1 MWYNTKTCSELG
13 GDNMLCCRCKKNLAV
28 VYISKLNPDG
38 TQNNE
43 GYCLSC
49 AKELNLGPVESILDK
64 MGVDPEEMDRL
75 NTEMKSMFDEMGDD
89 FDLGE
94 SIDLLRQE
102 LGGDADIISLTEADD
117 SEEAQEDDQEVSDD
131 SDNTKE
137 ENNTPD
143 SEEKMSRSIQRNPF
157 EFMSRFMNS
166 NSESQSG
173 EPGKAGPRRTKEKKN
188 SKKKMLDTY
197 GVNLTE
203 KAKKGE
209 IDAVIGREREIERTI
224 QILNRRTKNNPCL
237 IGEPGVGKTAIA
249 EGLALKIVEGEV
261 PQKLLNYEIYLL
273 DMTSVIAG
281 TQFRGQFESR
291 LRNIIEEVKKAG
303 NIILVID
310 EIHTIASAGDAE
322 GGMNAGNILKPAL
335 SKGEIQVIGATT
347 IDEYRK
353 YIEKDS
359 ALERRFQMVMV
370 EEPTVEETIEILKG
384 IKGYYEDYHNVKI
397 TDDIIRTATVLAE
410 RYIQDRFLPDKAIDV
425 IDEAAS
431 KVNLNNNELIE
442 LVKLQQELKETQ
454 DAKDKAAAEDDYKK
468 AADLK
473 VQEIQ
478 LQSKIS
484 EVEKASIKY
493 LEAEDVASV
502 IENWT
507 KIPVKHISE
516 YESER
521 LVGLEDRLHK
531 GVIGQNEA
539 VNGVASA
546 IRRKRAG
553 ISLKRRPVSF
563 IFVGPT
569 GVGKTELAKQIA
581 REVFD
586 GEDALIRLDMS
597 EYMEKHSVSKLIG
610 SPPGYVGYDEAG
622 QLTEKIRRKPYSV
635 ILLDEIEKAHADVF
649 NMLLQI
655 LDDGRITDSHGKVV
669 SFENTI
675 IIMTS
680 NAGSDKK
687 SNVVGFNED
696 EEATHIKIDRAL
708 KELFRPEFLNR
719 IDEIIIFKELEKE
732 ELIKIID
739 LMLHDLSNGLKEKD
753 ITLEV
758 SNKAKEFI
766 LDKSYNRQYGARPMR
781 RFIEKNIEDKLAQM
795 LIKGELIHGKT
806 VLIDMKEDEITAAI
820 K

>member
-1 MWYNTKTCSELG
+1 
-13 GDNMLCCRCKKNLAV
+13 MLCCRCNKNLAV
-28 VYISKLNPDG
+28 VYISKLEPDG
-38 TQNNE
+38 SQKNE

-49 AKELNLGPVESILDK
+49 AKELNLGPVDTILNK
-64 MGVDPEEMDRL
+64 MGIEPEEMDKL
-75 NTEMKSMFDEMGDD
+75 NSEMRDMLEEMGGDFDIGDGINILRAELAGEGFDEDD
-89 FDLGE
+89 
-94 SIDLLRQE
+94 
-102 LGGDADIISLTEADD
+102 DISDEIDD
-117 SEEAQEDDQEVSDD
+117 SVAEDDE
-131 SDNTKE
+131 T
-137 ENNTPD
+137 
-143 SEEKMSRSIQRNPF
+143 EEKMSRSRQRNPL
-157 EFMSRFMNS
+157 EFMRSFLGGDS
-166 NSESQSG
+166 DAESEK
-173 EPGKAGPRRTKEKKN
+173 PGPRRANTKEAKK
-188 SKKKMLDTY
+188 SRKKKMLDTY
-197 GVNLTE
+197 GVNLTA
-203 KAKKGE
+203 KARDSL
-209 IDAVIGREREIERTI
+209 IDAVIGRDREIARTI

-249 EGLALKIVEGEV
+249 EGLALKIVKGEV
-261 PQKLLNYEIYLL
+261 PGKLLNSEIYLL
-273 DMTSVIAG
+273 DMTSVVAG

-322 GGMNAGNILKPAL
+322 GGLSAGNILKPAL
-335 SKGEIQVIGATT
+335 SKDEIQVIGATT

-359 ALERRFQMVMV
+359 ALERRFQTVMID
-370 EEPTVEETIEILKG
+370 EPTVEETIEILKG
-384 IKGYYEDYHNVKI
+384 IKGYYEEYHSVKI
-397 TDDIIRTATVLAE
+397 SDDIIRTAAVLAE

-425 IDEAAS
+425 IDEASS
-431 KVNLNNNELIE
+431 KANLENEDLIE
-442 LVKLQQELKETQ
+442 LTKTEQELQKIREDKET
-454 DAKDKAAAEDDYKK
+454 AAAADDYQK

-473 VQEIQ
+473 TAEIK
-478 LQSKIS
+478 LSAKLDELKKS
-484 EVEKASIKY
+484 SVRY
-493 LEAEDVASV
+493 LTSDDVAAV

-516 YESER
+516 YESEK
-521 LVGLEDRLHK
+521 LTDLEKRLHK
-531 GVIGQNEA
+531 GIIGQNEA
-539 VNGVASA
+539 VDAVSAA

-635 ILLDEIEKAHADVF
+635 ILLDEIEKAHQDVF

-655 LDDGRITDSHGKVV
+655 LDDGRITDSHGRVV

-687 SNVVGFNED
+687 SNVVGFNEE
-696 EEATHIKIDRAL
+696 EEAVNLKINRAL

-719 IDEIIIFKELEKE
+719 VDETVIFKELKSE

-739 LMLHDLSNGLKEKD
+739 LMLRDLNEGLNEKGINLSVTDSAKEYVLKN
-753 ITLEV
+753 
-758 SNKAKEFI
+758 SYNKA
-766 LDKSYNRQYGARPMR
+766 YGARPMR
-781 RFIEKNIEDKLAQM
+781 RYIEKHIEDILAQM
-795 LIKGELIHGKT
+795 LIKGELKPGCSVK
-806 VLIDMKEDEITAAI
+806 IDSGSSGITAAVQ
-820 K
+820 

>member
-1 MWYNTKTCSELG
+1 
-13 GDNMLCCRCKKNLAV
+13 MLCCRCNKNLAV
-28 VYISKLNPDG
+28 VYISKLEPDG
-38 TQNNE
+38 SQKNE

-49 AKELNLGPVESILDK
+49 ARELNLAPVDSILEK
-64 MGVDPEEMDRL
+64 MGIEPEEMDRL
-75 NTEMKSMFDEMGDD
+75 NREMKGMLDEMGDD

-94 SIDLLRQE
+94 SINMLRSE
-102 LGGDADIISLTEADD
+102 LGDVNDMLFDGDISEAEEYDEDEPADD
-117 SEEAQEDDQEVSDD
+117 TGTSSVMPSGD
-131 SDNTKE
+131 SDSDVIKE
-137 ENNTPD
+137 EN
-143 SEEKMSRSIQRNPF
+143 MSRSRQRNPF
-157 EFMSRFMNS
+157 EFMNRFMN
-166 NSESQSG
+166 NDNDEAA
-173 EPGKAGPRRTKEKKN
+173 KAGPRRTKENKKRQ
-188 SKKKMLDTY
+188 KKKMLDTY
-197 GVNLTE
+197 GINLTT
-203 KAKKGE
+203 KARNGE
-209 IDAVIGREREIERTI
+209 IDAVIGRDKEIERTI

-249 EGLALKIVEGEV
+249 EGLALKIINGEV
-261 PQKLLNYEIYLL
+261 PSKLMKYEIYLL

-359 ALERRFQMVMV
+359 ALERRFQTVMV
-370 EEPTVEETIEILKG
+370 DEPTVEETIEILKG
-384 IKGYYEDYHNVKI
+384 IKSYYEDYHKVKI
-397 TDDIIRTATVLAE
+397 TDDIIRTASVLAE

-431 KVNLNNNELIE
+431 KVNLENKELIE
-442 LVKLQQELKETQ
+442 LANIEQELEKIRAEKEE
-454 DAKDKAAAEDDYKK
+454 AASSDDYQK

-473 VQEIQ
+473 VQEIKLTSQ
-478 LQSKIS
+478 LDELKKS
-484 EVEKASIKY
+484 SIKY
-493 LEAEDVASV
+493 LEADDVAAV

-521 LVGLEDRLHK
+521 LVDLEERLHK

-539 VNGVASA
+539 VDAASAA

-553 ISLKRRPVSF
+553 ISLKRRPVSL

-635 ILLDEIEKAHADVF
+635 ILLDEIEKAHQDVF

-655 LDDGRITDSHGKVV
+655 LDDGRITDSHGRVV

-687 SNVVGFNED
+687 SNVVGFNEED
-696 EEATHIKIDRAL
+696 EASAIKIDRAL

-719 IDEIIIFKELEKE
+719 VDETVIFKELKKD
-732 ELIKIID
+732 ELIQIVD
-739 LMLHDLSNGLKEKD
+739 LMLNDLNDGLREKE
-753 ITLEV
+753 ITMEVTREAKEYVLEN
-758 SNKAKEFI
+758 SYNKA
-766 LDKSYNRQYGARPMR
+766 YGARPMR
-781 RFIEKNIEDKLAQM
+781 RYIEKRIEDKLAQM
-795 LIKGELIHGKT
+795 IIKNEIRHGDK
-806 VLIDMKEDEITAAI
+806 VKVGVKENNIFVEII
-820 K
+820 

>member
-1 MWYNTKTCSELG
+1 
-13 GDNMLCCRCKKNLAV
+13 MLCCRCKENLAV

-38 TQNNE
+38 TQSNE

-49 AKELNLGPVESILDK
+49 AKELNLGPVDSILEK
-64 MGVDPEEMDRL
+64 MGVEPEEMDRL
-75 NTEMKSMFDEMGDD
+75 NKEMSGVLDELGDD

-102 LGGDADIISLTEADD
+102 LGGSADIVSMDGAEEKSEDEPDD
-117 SEEAQEDDQEVSDD
+117 GA
-131 SDNTKE
+131 KE
-137 ENNTPD
+137 EEDNKND
-143 SEEKMSRSIQRNPF
+143 VAEEKMSRSMQRNPF
-157 EFMSRFMNS
+157 NLFSKFMNAN
-166 NSESQSG
+166 NSGSAADSA
-173 EPGKAGPRRTKEKKN
+173 PRTKNKKS

-197 GVNLTE
+197 GINLTA
-203 KAKKGE
+203 KAQNGE
-209 IDAVIGREREIERTI
+209 IDAVIGRNSEIERTM

-249 EGLALKIVEGEV
+249 EGLALKIVNKEV

-273 DMTSVIAG
+273 DMTSVVAG

-359 ALERRFQMVMV
+359 ALERRFQTVMV
-370 EEPTVEETIEILKG
+370 DEPSVEETIEILKG
-384 IKGYYEDYHNVKI
+384 IKGYYESYHRVKI

-410 RYIQDRFLPDKAIDV
+410 RYIQDRYLPDKAIDV

-431 KVNLNNNELIE
+431 RVNLNNTELIQLDE
-442 LVKLQQELKETQ
+442 MRGRLCEIQKE
-454 DAKDKAAAEDDYKK
+454 KDEAAEDNDYQR
-468 AADLK
+468 AADLR
-473 VQEIQ
+473 VRELRLEEEIEE
-478 LQSKIS
+478 I
-484 EVEKASIKY
+484 EASSVKY
-493 LEAEDVASV
+493 LKPEDVAGV
-502 IENWT
+502 IETWT
-507 KIPVKHISE
+507 KIPVRHITE

-521 LVGLEDRLHK
+521 LVDLENRIHK
-531 GVIGQNEA
+531 GLIGQNEA
-539 VNGVASA
+539 VSGVSGA

-586 GEDALIRLDMS
+586 GEESLIRLDMS
-597 EYMEKHSVSKLIG
+597 EYMEKHSVSKIIG

-635 ILLDEIEKAHADVF
+635 ILFDEIEKAHEDVF
-649 NMLLQI
+649 NLLLQI

-680 NAGSDKK
+680 NAGSDRR
-687 SNVVGFNED
+687 SNVMGFNEE
-696 EEATHIKIDRAL
+696 EEAIQIKVDRAL
-708 KELFRPEFLNR
+708 KEMFRPEFLNR
-719 IDEIIIFKELEKE
+719 VDEIIIFKELKKE
-732 ELIKIID
+732 ELIQIID
-739 LMLHDLSNGLKEKD
+739 LMLKDLEDGLREKD
-753 ITLEV
+753 ISLTVSDSAKNLVLE
-758 SNKAKEFI
+758 
-766 LDKSYNRQYGARPMR
+766 KSYNRQYGARPMR
-781 RFIEKNIEDKLAQM
+781 RYIEKHIEDKLAHM
-795 LIKGELIHGKT
+795 LIDGRLTNGSTAVIDTDGE
-806 VLIDMKEDEITAAI
+806 EITATV